1 MPRPVKKILVFRLGA
16 MGDIL
21 FTTPALRGLNAKY
34 PGCHLTYLTLKQW
47 RFLLKGNPNVDRV
60 VGLSYCDPRALGSL
74 ARESFDLLLNF
85 LEGEKAA
92 QTCQAIPARERL
104 GNQWRDDTIQPD
116 ASGFLFSHDK
126 EARQRQLREG
136 LSYAALYCRIAG
148 VQADSLRFEYH
159 PGRLAEWRA
168 RRFLAGWDLARRSPP
183 IALHL
188 HSRGSTSRSWAPER
202 ALEVVRAFPKQPF
215 LILGYEPDRPQTRL
229 FETEPNARVSYH
241 VAPVQAG
248 LLRHCALFVGIDSGP
263 RNLAS
268 AMGPPAICLSG
279 PYRPPSSRRFRGTSS
294 SHAGNPALPASR
306 RPARLAATAWTGFL
320 SNPLCRPLGGD
331 WKPYRPEFQMLPN
344 TKCRDDLSPLSRTVL
359 GLESPAQIGYDGL
372 R

>member
-21 FTTPALRGLNAKY
+21 FTTPALRGLKAKY

-47 RFLLKGNPNVDRV
+47 RFLLKANPNVDRV

-74 ARESFDLLLNF
+74 AREGFDLVVNLF
-85 LEGEKAA
+85 EGEKAA

-168 RRFLAGWDLARRSPP
+168 GRFLAGWDLARRSPP

-268 AMGPPAICLSG
+268 AMGTPAICLSG
-279 PYRPPSSRRFRGTSS
+279 PIPAAFIPPFPGDEFISCGQSCSPCFEET
-294 SHAGNPALPASR
+294 
-306 RPARLAATAWTGFL
+306 
-320 SNPLCRPLGGD
+320 CPLG
-331 WKPYRPEFQMLPN
+331 
-344 TKCRDDLSPLSRTVL
+344 RDCL
-359 GLESPAQIGYDGL
+359 GRIPVESIVSAIRRRLNAQQTHVSDTPQ
-372 R
+372 RHVR